1 MPGLEHALVGLRL
14 ALDSPRRQRTWRA
27 LVRQRM
33 QAVHTAL
40 ERDSPREDGEN
51 TAWLAGR
58 ESVLERDRAQLV
70 ARVAVLGP
78 LLTHAA
84 DVETVV
90 PDVRRL
96 LVDLEHH
103 RQRLDDLVYDSVS
116 LELGGSD

>member
-1 MPGLEHALVGLRL
+1 MTGLEHALVGLRL
-14 ALDSPRRQRTWRA
+14 ALESPRRQRTWRA
-27 LVRQRM
+27 LVRQRL
-33 QAVHTAL
+33 QAVHGAL
-40 ERDSPREDGEN
+40 ERQAERGDGEDGP
-51 TAWLAGR
+51 WLAGR
-58 ESVLERDRAQLV
+58 ERALERDRLQLL

-78 LLTHAA
+78 VLTHAP

-103 RQRLDDLVYDSVS
+103 RQRLDDLVYDAVS